1 MLKKLRHFKKH
12 LTPQQYRTIKG
23 QILSRDFEGAEK
35 GIHKL
40 SNRSISTTLEN
51 KEVNNNVKTNG
62 NTVGTARD

>member
-23 QILSRDFEGAEK
+23 QILSGDIEGADK

-40 SNRSISTTLEN
+40 SNLKN
-51 KEVNNNVKTNG
+51 KEVKNDVKTNG
-62 NTVGTARD
+62 EAVGTARD